1 MTASGLIDPPV
12 GAGREPTD
20 RRFGRHSPRRA
31 ATADVAAANA
41 RPQATAP
48 ARWVSRI
55 VNPSAF
61 ANGTTSLT
69 AS

>member
-1 MTASGLIDPPV
+1 VSTGQIAERLETH
-12 GAGREPTD
+12 RD
-20 RRFGRHSPRRA
+20 RRRGRADRRA
-31 ATADVAAANA
+31 GAATVNSPAQV
-41 RPQATAP
+41 TAP
-48 ARWVSRI
+48 ARWVNLI